1 LKVHRKGCEKVLSS
15 SKENFAEHSKVTA
28 ASANR
33 PAPPSFGAAARFWI
47 KLGFINFGGPTGQ
60 IAIMQ
65 TELVDRRRWIS
76 SNHFLQILNYC
87 MLLPGPE
94 AMQLA
99 TYVGWL
105 LHRIPGGLI
114 AGSFFVIP
122 SIFIMLGITYI
133 YAVYGSVPWI
143 AALFYGLKPAV
154 LAIVVNATIRIGS
167 RALRHPVKIAIAT
180 ASFGALFFF
189 KVPFP
194 LVILSAAMAGF
205 IGVRL
210 FPEIGVV
217 SPQVGEKTHPD
228 SIPLPDH
235 IHPSLGHA
243 LRVTA
248 ACLAAW
254 IIPLVVLWLWR
265 GTEDVLFQEGLFFS
279 KAAVVTFGGAY
290 AVLPYVAQQ
299 AVEYFHWL
307 TPPQMIDGLGLAET
321 LPGPLI
327 KVLQFVG
334 FMAGWNQAGD
344 LGLWGAVLGGL
355 TATYFTFMPCFLWIF
370 LGAPYIEEIRKN
382 RTLNG
387 AMGAITAA
395 VVGVV
400 LNLAVW
406 FGLNVLFPAHYGID
420 WFAVGVTVIS
430 FIAMQKFKLDIIPV
444 VVCASALGLIYRLL
458 F

>member
-1 LKVHRKGCEKVLSS
+1 VPSS
-15 SKENFAEHSKVTA
+15 SREDSGAKGKETEPI
-28 ASANR
+28 R
-33 PAPPSFGAAARFWI
+33 PQTPSFGEAARFWI

-76 SNHFLQILNYC
+76 SSHFLQILNYC

-105 LHRIPGGLI
+105 LHRIPGGLM
-114 AGSFFVIP
+114 AGAFFVIP
-122 SIFIMLGITYI
+122 SIFIMLVITYI
-133 YAVYGSVPWI
+133 YAAYGAVPWI
-143 AALFYGLKPAV
+143 AGLFYGLKPAV
-154 LAIVVNATIRIGS
+154 LAIVASATISIGS
-167 RALRHPVKIAIAT
+167 RALRHPVKYMIAA

-194 LVILSAAMAGF
+194 LVILTAAIIGL
-205 IGVRL
+205 IGVRF
-210 FPEIGVV
+210 FPE
-217 SPQVGEKTHPD
+217 VGTVGGQADGTAPDSRPLPEHTHPT
-228 SIPLPDH
+228 LA
-235 IHPSLGHA
+235 HA
-243 LRVTA
+243 VRVTA
-248 ACLAAW
+248 ACLACW
-254 IIPLVVLWLWR
+254 IIPLVALGLWR
-265 GTEDVLFQEGLFFS
+265 GSADVLWREGIFFS

-299 AVEYFHWL
+299 AVEQFHWL
-307 TPPQMIDGLGLAET
+307 TPAQMIDGLGLAET

-344 LGLWGAVLGGL
+344 LGLWGAVLGAL

-370 LGAPYIEEIRKN
+370 LGAPYIEQIRRN

-387 AMGAITAA
+387 ALGAITAA

-406 FGLNVLFPAHYGID
+406 FGLNVLFPVNHGID
-420 WFAVGVTVIS
+420 WFALGVTVIS
-430 FIAMQKFKLDIIPV
+430 FIALQKFKLDLIPV
-444 VVCASALGLIYRLL
+444 VAGAAGLGLIYRFFMAAL
-458 F
+458 

>member
-1 LKVHRKGCEKVLSS
+1 MSS
-15 SKENFAEHSKVTA
+15 HSKGILPEKMSHA
-28 ASANR
+28 AER
-33 PAPPSFGAAARFWI
+33 LTPQAPTFGEAARFWI

-65 TELVDRRRWIS
+65 TELVERRHWIS

-105 LHRIPGGLI
+105 LHRIPGGLM
-114 AGSFFVIP
+114 AGAFFVIP
-122 SIFIMLGITYI
+122 SIFIMLGFTY
-133 YAVYGSVPWI
+133 VYVAFGSVPWI

-154 LAIVVNATIRIGS
+154 LGIVASATISIG
-167 RALRHPVKIAIAT
+167 RKALGHPVKYVIAA
-180 ASFGALFFF
+180 ASFGALFFL
-189 KVPFP
+189 KAPFP
-194 LVILSAAMAGF
+194 LVILAAALAGL

-210 FPEIGVV
+210 FPEIGVAGAQPDRAG
-217 SPQVGEKTHPD
+217 SD
-228 SIPLPDH
+228 SIPLPEH

-248 ACLAAW
+248 ACLACW
-254 IIPLVVLWLWR
+254 IIPLVALGLWR
-265 GTEDVLFQEGLFFS
+265 GPADVLFQEGVFFS

-299 AVEYFHWL
+299 AVDYFHWL
-307 TPPQMIDGLGLAET
+307 TPAQMIDGLGLAET

-334 FMAGWNQAGD
+334 FLAGWNQAGD
-344 LGLWGAVLGGL
+344 LGLWGAILGAL

-370 LGAPYIEEIRKN
+370 LGAPYIEQIRTN

-387 AMGAITAA
+387 VMGAITAA

-400 LNLAVW
+400 LNLAIW
-406 FGLNVLFPAHYGID
+406 FGLNVLFPANHGID
-420 WFAVGVTVIS
+420 WFALGITIIS

-444 VVCASALGLIYRLL
+444 VAGAAALGLLYRLML
-458 F
+458 G

>member
-1 LKVHRKGCEKVLSS
+1 MKIRSPGLASKGGLQTGKDLGEGATL
-15 SKENFAEHSKVTA
+15 
-28 ASANR
+28 

-47 KLGFINFGGPTGQ
+47 KLGFISFGGPTGQ

-76 SNHFLQILNYC
+76 SDHFLQILNYC

-99 TYVGWL
+99 TYIGWL
-105 LHRIPGGLI
+105 LHRIPGGLV
-114 AGSFFVIP
+114 AGAFFVIP
-122 SIFIMLGITYI
+122 SIFIMLAISYV
-133 YAVYGSVPWI
+133 YATFGSVTWI

-154 LAIVVNATIRIGS
+154 LAIVAHATINIGS
-167 RALRHPVKIAIAT
+167 RALRHPVKYVIAA
-180 ASFGALFFF
+180 ASFSALFFF
-189 KVPFP
+189 KATFP
-194 LVILSAAMAGF
+194 LVILAAAVIGF

-210 FPEIGVV
+210 FPGIGA
-217 SPQVGEKTHPD
+217 VGAKAGETAPD
-228 SIPLPDH
+228 SIPLLEH
-235 IHPSLGHA
+235 IQPSLRHA
-243 LRVTA
+243 LGVTA
-248 ACLAAW
+248 TCLACW
-254 IIPLVVLWLWR
+254 VIPLVVLAAWR
-265 GTEDVLFQEGLFFS
+265 GSEDVLFQEGVFFS

-307 TPPQMIDGLGLAET
+307 TPAQMIDGLGLAET

-334 FMAGWNQAGD
+334 FLAGWNQAGD

-370 LGAPYIEEIRKN
+370 LGAPYIEGIRKN
-382 RTLNG
+382 RILNG
-387 AMGAITAA
+387 VMGAITSA

-406 FGLNVLFPAHYGID
+406 FGLHVLFPAHHRID
-420 WFAVGVTVIS
+420 WFVLAVTVIS
-430 FIAMQKFKLDIIPV
+430 FIAMQKFKLEIMPV
-444 VVCASALGLIYRLL
+444 IAGASGLGLIYRM
-458 F
+458 FF

>member
-1 LKVHRKGCEKVLSS
+1 MSS
-15 SKENFAEHSKVTA
+15 SSPDLTSQISEAAE
-28 ASANR
+28 
-33 PAPPSFGAAARFWI
+33 PGLQAPTFGEAARFWI

-105 LHRIPGGLI
+105 LHRIPGGLM
-114 AGSFFVIP
+114 AGAFFVIP
-122 SIFIMLGITYI
+122 SIFIMLVITYI
-133 YAVYGSVPWI
+133 YAAYGEISWI

-154 LAIVVNATIRIGS
+154 LAIVASATLSIGS
-167 RALRHPVKIAIAT
+167 KALRHPIKYLIAAT
-180 ASFGALFFF
+180 SFAALFFF
-189 KVPFP
+189 KISFP
-194 LVILSAAMAGF
+194 LVILGAALAGF

-210 FPEIGVV
+210 FPKIGAIGAQ
-217 SPQVGEKTHPD
+217 PGEAASE
-228 SIPLPDH
+228 SIPLPER
-235 IHPSLGHA
+235 IQPSLGHA
-243 LRVTA
+243 LRVTGT
-248 ACLAAW
+248 CLACW
-254 IIPLVVLWLWR
+254 LGPLAALGLWR
-265 GTEDVLFQEGLFFS
+265 GQKDVLFQEGLFFS
-279 KAAVVTFGGAY
+279 KAAVVTLGGAY
-290 AVLPYVAQQ
+290 SVLPYVAQQ
-299 AVEYFHWL
+299 AVDYFHWL
-307 TPPQMIDGLGLAET
+307 TPAQMVDGLGLAET

-334 FMAGWNQAGD
+334 FMAGWRQARD
-344 LGLWGAVLGGL
+344 LGLWGAILGGL

-370 LGAPYIEEIRKN
+370 LGAPYIERVRTN

-387 AMGAITAA
+387 VMSAITAA

-406 FGLNVLFPAHYGID
+406 FGLHVLFLVNYGLD
-420 WFAVGVTVIS
+420 WFALGVTIVS
-430 FIAMQKFKLDIIPV
+430 FIALQKFKWDIIPV
-444 VVCASALGLIYRLL
+444 VAGAAAFGIIYRFFLVGAQ
-458 F
+458 

>member
-1 LKVHRKGCEKVLSS
+1 MS
-15 SKENFAEHSKVTA
+15 SKSNEN
-28 ASANR
+28 ASPKKIDR
-33 PAPPSFGAAARFWI
+33 LQAPTFGEASRFWI

-105 LHRIPGGLI
+105 LHRIPGGLM
-114 AGSFFVIP
+114 AGAFFVIP
-122 SIFIMLGITYI
+122 SIFIMLAITYI
-133 YAVYGSVPWI
+133 YAAYGSVPWI

-154 LAIVVNATIRIGS
+154 LGIVAHATFSIGS
-167 RALRHPVKIAIAT
+167 RALRHPVKYVIAA
-180 ASFGALFFF
+180 ASFCALFFF
-189 KVPFP
+189 KTPFP
-194 LVILSAAMAGF
+194 LVIFLAAA
-205 IGVRL
+205 IGLISVRF
-210 FPEIGVV
+210 FPEIGATVTQTG
-217 SPQVGEKTHPD
+217 PKHGRD
-228 SIPLPDH
+228 SVPLPEH
-235 IHPSLGHA
+235 IRPSVGHA

-248 ACLAAW
+248 ACLATW
-254 IIPLVVLWLWR
+254 IGPLVILLLWR
-265 GTEDVLFQEGLFFS
+265 GSKDVLFQEGLFFS
-279 KAAVVTFGGAY
+279 KAAVVTIGGAY
-290 AVLPYVAQQ
+290 SVLPYVAQQ
-299 AVEYFHWL
+299 AVDYFHWL

-334 FMAGWNQAGD
+334 FMAGWNKAQD

-370 LGAPYIEEIRKN
+370 LGAPYIEEIRRN
-382 RTLNG
+382 RTVNG

-406 FGLNVLFPAHYGID
+406 FGLHVLFPAHHGID
-420 WFAVGVTVIS
+420 WFALAVTVIS
-430 FIAMQKFKLDIIPV
+430 FIALQKFKLDIIPV
-444 VVCASALGLIYRLL
+444 VAGAAVLGLIYRSFLL
-458 F
+458 

>member
-1 LKVHRKGCEKVLSS
+1 MG
-15 SKENFAEHSKVTA
+15 FTA
-28 ASANR
+28 PANSEDIR
-33 PAPPSFGAAARFWI
+33 EGTKRSAPPSFGVAARFWV

-76 SNHFLQILNYC
+76 SNHFLQVLNFC

-105 LHRIPGGLI
+105 LHRIPGGLM
-114 AGSFFVIP
+114 AGAFFVIP
-122 SIFIMLGITYI
+122 SIFIMLAITYI
-133 YAVYGSVPWI
+133 YAAYGSVLWI

-154 LAIVVNATIRIGS
+154 LAIVAHATISIGS
-167 RALRHPVKIAIAT
+167 RALRHPVKYVIAV
-180 ASFGALFFF
+180 ASFAALFFF
-189 KVPFP
+189 KIPFP
-194 LVILSAAMAGF
+194 LIIFTAAAVGL
-205 IGVRL
+205 IGVRF
-210 FPEIGVV
+210 FPEIGA
-217 SPQVGEKTHPD
+217 VGTPMEKTTGSD
-228 SIPLPDH
+228 SVPLPEH
-235 IHPSLGHA
+235 IHPSWGYA
-243 LRVTA
+243 LRVTS

-265 GTEDVLFQEGLFFS
+265 GPKDVLLLEGLFFS
-279 KAAVVTFGGAY
+279 KAAIVTLGGAY
-290 AVLPYVAQQ
+290 SVLPYVAQQ

-307 TPPQMIDGLGLAET
+307 TPAQMIDGLGLAET

-355 TATYFTFMPCFLWIF
+355 IATYFTFMPCFLWIF

-382 RTLNG
+382 RTVNG
-387 AMGAITAA
+387 VMGAVTAA

-406 FGLNVLFPAHYGID
+406 FGLHVLFPASHGID
-420 WFAVGVTVIS
+420 WFVLGVTTIS
-430 FIAMQKFKLDIIPV
+430 FIAMQKFKLDIISV
-444 VVCASALGLIYRLL
+444 VAGASALGLIYRLA
-458 F
+458 FSA

>member
-1 LKVHRKGCEKVLSS
+1 MAYPLNEM
-15 SKENFAEHSKVTA
+15 
-28 ASANR
+28 R
-33 PAPPSFGAAARFWI
+33 PRTPPTFGEAARFWI

-105 LHRIPGGLI
+105 LHRIPGGLM

-122 SIFIMLGITYI
+122 SIFIMLGLSYV
-133 YAVYGSVPWI
+133 YAAYGSVPWI

-154 LAIVVNATIRIGS
+154 LAIVASATISIGS
-167 RALRHPVKIAIAT
+167 RALRHPVKYVIAA

-194 LVILSAAMAGF
+194 LVILTAAMIGL

-210 FPEIGVV
+210 FPEIGAVGG
-217 SPQVGEKTHPD
+217 QAGEKPPA
-228 SIPLPDH
+228 SIPLPEH

-248 ACLAAW
+248 ACLACW
-254 IIPLVVLWLWR
+254 IIPLVALGLWR
-265 GTEDVLFQEGLFFS
+265 GSDDVLLREGIFFS

-299 AVEYFHWL
+299 AVEQFHWL
-307 TPPQMIDGLGLAET
+307 TPAQMIDGLGLAET

-334 FMAGWNQAGD
+334 FMAGWHQAGD
-344 LGLWGAVLGGL
+344 LGLWGAILGAL

-370 LGAPYIEEIRKN
+370 LGAPYIEQIRRN

-406 FGLNVLFPAHYGID
+406 FGLNVLFPANHGID
-420 WFAVGVTVIS
+420 WFALGVTVIS
-430 FIAMQKFKLDIIPV
+430 FISLQKFKLDIIPV
-444 VVCASALGLIYRLL
+444 VAGAAGLGLVYRLL
-458 F
+458 LASLL